1 MITQPLLLGLLPP
14 YSILL
19 TCSAAVGLGL
29 SAWMV
34 PEQKKHT
41 IDTGLGILL
50 MSIIGAR
57 IGYILINLPYF
68 KNNLSLIPQFW
79 MGGLTWPGALTGAG
93 LAFLGI
99 HLLWKIPVA
108 DLADNYLPLL
118 GSVVVA
124 IWLTGWG
131 AGIGYGPRTEVW
143 VGIPVRDIFGIVENR
158 WPLPIIGAIL
168 SAGWIAALIL
178 LPLKRWNIK
187 PGLRAIL
194 GTTGIILINGVISLF
209 RVNPAPQ
216 LWGIR
221 GETWFTLAL
230 LLISIGY
237 YFSRRKKTNN
247 EKITS

>member
-1 MITQPLLLGLLPP
+1 VITQPLLLGLLPP

-19 TCSAAVGLGL
+19 ACSAAVGLGL

-34 PEQKKHT
+34 SEGKKRT

-50 MSIIGAR
+50 ISLIGAR
-57 IGYILINLPYF
+57 IGYILINLSYF
-68 KNNLSLIPQFW
+68 RNNLNLIPQFW
-79 MGGLTWPGALTGAG
+79 LGGLTWSGALTGAG

-99 HLLWKIPVA
+99 HLIRKKPVA
-108 DLADNYLPLL
+108 DLVDNFLPLL

-131 AGIGYGPRTEVW
+131 AGIGYGPRTEAW
-143 VGIPVRDIFGIVENR
+143 FGIPVRDLFGIVENR

-168 SAGWIAALIL
+168 SAGWIAAIIL

-221 GETWFTLAL
+221 GETWFTLVL
-230 LLISIGY
+230 FVISIGLY
-237 YFSRRKKTNN
+237 LSKRKKTNN

>member
-1 MITQPLLLGLLPP
+1 MG
-14 YSILL
+14 S
-19 TCSAAVGLGL
+19 
-29 SAWMV
+29 
-34 PEQKKHT
+34 EQKKRT

-50 MSIIGAR
+50 ISIIGAR
-57 IGYILINLPYF
+57 IGYILINLSYF
-68 KNNLSLIPQFW
+68 RNNLSLIPQFW
-79 MGGLTWPGALTGAG
+79 LGGLTWPGALTGAG

-99 HLLWKIPVA
+99 HLIWKKSIT
-108 DLADNYLPLL
+108 DLADNFLPLL

-131 AGIGYGPRTEVW
+131 AGIGYGSRTEAW
-143 VGIPVRDIFGIVENR
+143 FGIPVRDIFGIVENR

-168 SAGWIAALIL
+168 SAGWIAAIIIF
-178 LPLKRWNIK
+178 PFKRRKIK

-230 LLISIGY
+230 LVISISLY
-237 YFSRRKKTNN
+237 LFRKEKTKN
-247 EKITS
+247 EKITT